1 MKIRV
6 TCYAGYRAE
15 ETPKCFWLGERQIE
29 IVEILDRWTG
39 PNRRYFKVADSD
51 QSLYILQHDL
61 VAWSWQITF
70 FQDAN
75 CRKAFENRPDDMID
89 EPFRNRNKDFS
100 IH

>member
-6 TCYAGYRAE
+6 TCHAGYRGE

-39 PNRRYFKVADSD
+39 PDYRYFKVADAE
-51 QSLYILQHDL
+51 QSLYILQHDP

-70 FQDAN
+70 FQDAC
-75 CRKAFENRPDDMID
+75 CRAAFENSPDGFID
-89 EPFRNRNKDFS
+89 EQFRNRNKDFS